1 MTEKETIDYLNGMKR
16 TAEKDPDRRSVKC
29 VEVLE
34 YTLELLDQRKTLQ
47 NRCHIFS
54 AGTLCNF
61 CRMECERRGAR
72 L

>member
-34 YTLELLDQRKTLQ
+34 YTLELLEQRKALQ
-47 NRCHIFS
+47 GRCLVFS
-54 AGTLCNF
+54 DGTLCPF